1 MKDENKTKKQLIEE
15 LVELRRK
22 VAELEALEV
31 ERKVLQEQRAVKIG
45 EILVEMGYLRQLQ
58 LKEALQRQSELR
70 ELGEKHERLGQ
81 ILVESGLI
89 TGEQVRRALAIQE
102 TVVSRVTAEAIEGV
116 LEAVIIMELDG
127 IIRHVN
133 SEFEE
138 STGWKKEEVIGKTIF
153 ELGIMSEAE
162 AQKVEKELVPK
173 LMKQGFVRNV
183 ETIAIRKNGAEFP
196 ALMSWTLT
204 TDAEG
209 RPTGII
215 SAARDITERKWMEA
229 ELLKVQKLES
239 IGVLAGGIAH
249 DFNNILTG
257 ILGSIS
263 LASMHVETG
272 KTTDKVIE
280 RLAGAERA
288 CMQAKDLTQ
297 QLLTFSRGGLPIKKM
312 ASIGELLKDS
322 AIFASRGSNVRC
334 EFSIP
339 DDLWPAEIDEGQ
351 MNQVIGNLV
360 INADQ
365 AMASGGIVKV
375 RAENM
380 IIKAEYGLPVKEGEY
395 VKISIE
401 DHGIGIPEDDLPKI
415 FDPYFTTKKR
425 GSGLGL
431 STSYFIVRNHDGH
444 ITAESQMGV
453 GTTFHIYLPASP
465 EEVLVVEEK
474 EEGKPIMGVGRILVM
489 DDEELVR
496 EVVSDMLTNVGYE
509 VITAVDG
516 AEAISLYKEAMES
529 GNPFGAVIMDLTIPG
544 GMGGKETIQKL
555 IEMDS
560 EAKVIVSSGYSNHA
574 VMADFEKYGF
584 KGVIAK
590 PYKTRELSEILRRVI
605 AGTGNG

>member
-1 MKDENKTKKQLIEE
+1 L
-15 LVELRRK
+15 
-22 VAELEALEV
+22 
-31 ERKVLQEQRAVKIG
+31 
-45 EILVEMGYLRQLQ
+45 
-58 LKEALQRQSELR
+58 
-70 ELGEKHERLGQ
+70 
-81 ILVESGLI
+81 
-89 TGEQVRRALAIQE
+89 
-102 TVVSRVTAEAIEGV
+102 
-116 LEAVIIMELDG
+116 
-127 IIRHVN
+127 
-133 SEFEE
+133 
-138 STGWKKEEVIGKTIF
+138 KKEEVIGKTVL
-153 ELGIMSEAE
+153 ELGIMSKTEAE
-162 AQKVEKELVPK
+162 KVETELVPK
-173 LMKQGFVRNV
+173 LIKQGFVRNV
-183 ETIAIRKNGAEFP
+183 ETIAIRKNGTEFP
-196 ALMSWTLT
+196 ALMSWRLT

-215 SAARDITERKWMEA
+215 SVARDITERKWMEA
-229 ELLKVQKLES
+229 EVQKLES

-272 KTTDKVIE
+272 RAKDKVIE

-322 AIFASRGSNVRC
+322 VTFALRGSNVRC

-339 DDLWPAEIDEGQ
+339 DDLWLAEIDEGQ

-365 AMASGGIVKV
+365 AMASGGIVEV

-380 IIKAEYGLPVKEGEY
+380 TVKAEYGLPVKEGEY

-444 ITAESQMGV
+444 ITAESQVGI
-453 GTTFHIYLPASP
+453 GTTVHIYLPASP
-465 EEVLVVEEK
+465 EGTLVVEEK
-474 EEGKPIMGVGRILVM
+474 EEGKPIMAVGRILVM

-496 EVVSDMLTNVGYE
+496 EVASDMLTNIGYE
-509 VITAVDG
+509 VVTAADG

-529 GNPFGAVIMDLTIPG
+529 GNPFDAVIIDLTIPG

-555 IEMDS
+555 IEMDP
-560 EAKVIVSSGYSNHA
+560 EAKAIVSSGYSNHA
-574 VMADFEKYGF
+574 MMADFEKYGF

-590 PYKTRELSEILRRVI
+590 PYKARELSEILHTVI
-605 AGTGNG
+605 AGS